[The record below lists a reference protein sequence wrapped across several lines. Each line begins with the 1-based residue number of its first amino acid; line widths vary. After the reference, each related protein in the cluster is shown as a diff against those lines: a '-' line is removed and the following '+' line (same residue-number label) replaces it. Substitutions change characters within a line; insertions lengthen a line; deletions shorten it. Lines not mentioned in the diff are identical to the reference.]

1 MESERSLEGL
11 AFLEDD
17 LEPRHVRIHLEEG
30 SIRTIEETRTSPC
43 RYILPALFNAH
54 THIGDTVAMDI
65 PITGDLASIVAPP
78 DGLKHRIL
86 RATDQGT
93 LTTAMRST
101 MEYMERSGIAGFA
114 DFREGGPPGVSALK
128 EAAVGLGIRPLIL
141 GRDGGEVHGDG
152 LGISSVR
159 DIRDYE
165 RQIDEARRN
174 GKLIAIHAGERDH
187 HDIEGALSCDPD
199 LLIHCTHARERDL
212 RECADRGIPIAIC
225 PRSNWVLGVTE
236 SPAAPPVERMIEL
249 GCTVF
254 LGTDNAMFVQPDLWG
269 EMAFLSVI
277 TSVPAREILRMG
289 IAGSVLPGSGYRI
302 SEGQKSPIILIDAE
316 QSNLRYSRDPH
327 RTIVSRGGSD
337 HPKRILF

>member
-11 AFLEDD
+11 AFLDDD
-17 LEPRHVRIHLEEG
+17 LHPLHVRIYLEHG
-30 SIRTIEETRTSPC
+30 VIRSIEEIRPAPC
-43 RYILPALFNAH
+43 RFILPGLFNAH
-54 THIGDTVAMDI
+54 THIGDTVAMDT

-86 RATDQGT
+86 RATDQRT
-93 LTTAMRST
+93 LTAAMRST
-101 MEYMERSGIAGFA
+101 MEYMERTGTAGFA

-128 EAAVGLGIRPLIL
+128 EAAAGLGIRPLIL
-141 GRDGGEVHGDG
+141 GRDGGEVHADG

-159 DIRDYE
+159 DIQDHE
-165 RQIDEARRN
+165 RQIDEARRK

-199 LLIHCTHARERDL
+199 LLIHCTHARDRDL

-225 PRSNWVLGVTE
+225 PRSNWVLGVTH
-236 SPAAPPVERMIEL
+236 SAAAPPVARMIEL

-254 LGTDNAMFVQPDLWG
+254 LGTDNTMFIQPDLWR

-277 TSVPAREILRMG
+277 TSVSARDILKMG
-289 IAGSVLPGSGYRI
+289 IAGSTLSGSMYRI
-302 SEGQKSPIILIDAE
+302 SEGQKTPIIMIDAE
-316 QSNLRYSRDPH
+316 QSNLRYTHDPC

-337 HPKRILF
+337 HPERIVY